1 MDGYSFSWE
10 EDWLKPK
17 RIIGL
22 VQFTLFKQCYY
33 NKDALQK
40 IKNNYNPQKDLV

>member
-22 VQFTLFKQCYY
+22 VQFKFNLHFL
-33 NKDALQK
+33 NSDII
-40 IKNNYNPQKDLV
+40 IKMLYRK